1 MKHIFLWQQ
10 FKQLDIAHTLR
21 RYQLE
26 TCDEVADELISSLS
40 DYEVCVNGTKQAF
53 NKVKQ
58 DIQNR
63 INERTDRVGSFNMYI
78 DIMNIDI
85 DTRIGNRT
93 LWEWSKAMDKI
104 DKVDK
109 LEEFLLKYKREF
121 HKTYF
126 KTIFESVS
134 SKGEK
139 AMCIDDSAEM
149 IYNIELYYCVEVSGI
164 IEHYF
169 KKHNAFPMPNTIA
182 SKILQVDED
191 QIILSKKDN
200 IHYDRFFGQ
209 DRDRFTKMICG
220 LKSEEIFQE
229 VMSDF
234 EDNYDFMKE
243 VNKMVNESKETKY
256 SVRQAIYIIE
266 NLYRMHEEN
275 GLNELIPKWHDALR
289 DSMEVLNSTEERTQ
303 TISDYIEYGE
313 YLLSDMQVLTLNV
326 ISLTTIE
333 YGKHTNHDETPSHIH
348 TEPLCEIARINVC
361 ESGNGL
367 FPYNTWELKMYSN
380 DHTPPHF
387 HVIADGWDVSFKID
401 NGELL
406 VVNRKGRNDTIYQYM
421 MDNIPKWLE
430 ANCAVL
436 PIATNKQNA
445 NAVWKQIHT
454 MTDDFSSKHRIDEM
468 ATISR
473 PADNFPRQS
482 KVIVYGENDEQ
493 GTNTPHFHVQID
505 NGAIELEIK
514 FEHIRTMEIWRT
526 KDNYPKSW
534 DGITDVRDR
543 IIEWFD
549 EVSEKNFGV
558 SNLKRMIMAWNDGNP
573 TNEIDEQFTE

>member
-21 RYQLE
+21 KYQLE

-63 INERTDRVGSFNMYI
+63 LNERTDWVGSFNMYI

-85 DTRIGNRT
+85 DSRIGNRT
-93 LWEWSKAMDKI
+93 LWEWAKAMDKI
-104 DKVDK
+104 DKDDK
-109 LEEFLLKYKREF
+109 LEEFLLKYKKEF

-134 SKGEK
+134 SKGDK
-139 AMCIDDSAEM
+139 AMCIDDSSEM

-169 KKHNAFPMPNTIA
+169 KKHNGYPIPNTIA
-182 SKILQVDED
+182 SNILQVSDNL
-191 QIILSKKDN
+191 ITLSKKDMF
-200 IHYDRFFGQ
+200 HYDRVIGQ
-209 DRDRFTKMICG
+209 DGEKFTKMIYG
-220 LKSEEIFQE
+220 MKSEEIFQE

-243 VNKMVNESKETKY
+243 VNKMVNESKDTKY

-275 GLNELIPKWHDALR
+275 ALNELIPKWHDALR
-289 DSMEVLNSTEERTQ
+289 DSMEVLYSTKERTQ

-333 YGKHTNHDETPSHIH
+333 YGKHTNHDETPSNIH
-348 TEPLCEIARINVC
+348 TEPLCEMANLSQRRTGIYTRIYVSSK
-361 ESGNGL
+361 EGQHG
-367 FPYNTWELKMYSN
+367 PRIKVYNSSN
-380 DHTPPHF
+380 DESFSMSIEDSPKVLIGNPN
-387 HVIADGWDVSFKID
+387 IVSTKIF
-401 NGELL
+401 
-406 VVNRKGRNDTIYQYM
+406 
-421 MDNIPKWLE
+421 
-430 ANCAVL
+430 
-436 PIATNKQNA
+436 
-445 NAVWKQIHT
+445 KQII
-454 MTDDFSSKHRIDEM
+454 KW
-468 ATISR
+468 
-473 PADNFPRQS
+473 
-482 KVIVYGENDEQ
+482 
-493 GTNTPHFHVQID
+493 VQINKNILLYYWQHSD
-505 NGAIELEIK
+505 MDIDDLL
-514 FEHIRTMEIWRT
+514 
-526 KDNYPKSW
+526 
-534 DGITDVRDR
+534 DGIKK
-543 IIEWFD
+543 I
-549 EVSEKNFGV
+549 
-558 SNLKRMIMAWNDGNP
+558 
-573 TNEIDEQFTE
+573 